1 MVLLGGTVRRR
12 VLSGCPRISQCH
24 SRASDNGPELV
35 NRAGSD
41 GSSLGAARDTTALL
55 LAGLFY
61 SSQNCV
67 PSSFQNEL
75 SAERQRTWS
84 KWHRTRLCQSLRKSG
99 GNGSVSLSSSGRSGC
114 LSSSGGILLTVVGDL
129 LIVLDRLDA
138 EFSSAHAQK
147 WGDGGIVSA
156 GAAAAAALTIVT
168 VVDQAPLD
176 CRLEITG
183 RREGGCNLEVSA
195 WKGDWPKFLEGL
207 DNPMS
212 VVGNFDSPAD
222 CAGGAPHNSSSSSCG
237 LPGDCRLTERSSSCS
252 PKHASPSNMTAMSMI
267 GVSFI
272 DQACPPC
279 TALQM
284 VNAMD

>member
-1 MVLLGGTVRRR
+1 MSTGRGATAAALARRATRRLSFLPACFVPVRIVFPSLFQTSPRRSGNEPGRSGT
-12 VLSGCPRISQCH
+12 G
-24 SRASDNGPELV
+24 RASANPCGNL
-35 NRAGSD
+35 
-41 GSSLGAARDTTALL
+41 
-55 LAGLFY
+55 
-61 SSQNCV
+61 
-67 PSSFQNEL
+67 
-75 SAERQRTWS
+75 
-84 KWHRTRLCQSLRKSG
+84 G

-156 GAAAAAALTIVT
+156 GAGAAAALTIVT

-222 CAGGAPHNSSSSSCG
+222 CAGGAPHNLSTSSCG
-237 LPGDCRLTERSSSCS
+237 QSGG
-252 PKHASPSNMTAMSMI
+252 A
-267 GVSFI
+267 G
-272 DQACPPC
+272 
-279 TALQM
+279 
-284 VNAMD
+284 